1 MMMTSAA
8 IPEGLVALAHGIQLA
23 VAPVFL
29 LTAIG
34 AMLGVLV
41 QRLARI
47 VDRSRQLHALLEQS
61 DAATHARF
69 DEELDNLELRSRV
82 VNWSM
87 AFATGAAVLIAVV
100 TAGVF
105 VGELARVD
113 LSVTIAVTFVGALFL
128 YIIALLM
135 FLREVHLALTTVRM
149 GRAPRINSP
158 GKPSGA

>member
-1 MMMTSAA
+1 MSPAA

-41 QRLARI
+41 QRLSRI
-47 VDRSRQLHALLEQS
+47 VDRSRQIHALLEEGS
-61 DAATHARF
+61 PSLAAKY
-69 DEELDNLELRSRV
+69 DEELDNLELRSQV

-105 VGELARVD
+105 LGEMARVD
-113 LSVTIAVTFVGALFL
+113 LSVAIALTFVGALCL
-128 YIIALLM
+128 YITALLL

-149 GRAPRINSP
+149 GR
-158 GKPSGA
+158 KH

>member
-1 MMMTSAA
+1 MVNGNA

-47 VDRSRQLHALLEQS
+47 VDRARQLHELQES
-61 DAATHARF
+61 AAGACRPGVE
-69 DEELDNLELRSRV
+69 EELESLARRSQV

-87 AFATGAAVLIAVV
+87 ALATAAATLIALV

-105 VGELARVD
+105 LGELARVD
-113 LSVTIAVTFVGALFL
+113 LSVTIALTFVGALAL
-128 YIIALLM
+128 YIASLLL
-135 FLREVHLALTTVRM
+135 FLREVHLALTTVKMHPAR
-149 GRAPRINSP
+149 GKAQRSRA
-158 GKPSGA
+158 